1 MFNGLSPSGNNR
13 GSETV
18 REPLIDKYSKEELE
32 EIVKGSKCMKDVL
45 RSIGYSTVSG
55 RNSDTVKKRIQ
66 KYGISTDHFKSVHP
80 TKRNEDNV
88 FCNHS
93 TATQATL
100 RRWYKKISDD
110 SKCEICGQGKMWN
123 GKELVMTLD
132 HKNGD
137 NHDNR
142 IENLRWICPNCGT
155 QLETFTGRNIKRKN
169 EIAGKAKAERKM
181 KICPVCGKNKINSQ
195 SKMCIECRAEERR
208 KNIPDREELKCL
220 IMIRSFVKV
229 GEIYNVSDNAVR
241 KWCKSY
247 GLPYTRKA
255 ISQL

>member
-1 MFNGLSPSGNNR
+1 MGYRQNGNNR

-32 EIVKGSKCMKDVL
+32 EIVKGSKCMKDIL

-110 SKCEICGQGKMWN
+110 SKCEICGQGKM
-123 GKELVMTLD
+123 
-132 HKNGD
+132 
-137 NHDNR
+137 
-142 IENLRWICPNCGT
+142 
-155 QLETFTGRNIKRKN
+155 
-169 EIAGKAKAERKM
+169 
-181 KICPVCGKNKINSQ
+181 
-195 SKMCIECRAEERR
+195 CIECRGEERR

-220 IMIRSFVKV
+220 IMSRSFVKV

>member
-1 MFNGLSPSGNNR
+1 M
-13 GSETV
+13 
-18 REPLIDKYSKEELE
+18 REPLIDKYSKEELQ
-32 EIVKGSKCMKDVL
+32 EIVKESKCMKDVL
-45 RSIGYSTVSG
+45 YSIGYSTVSG

-66 KYGISTDHFKSVHP
+66 KYGISTDHFKSVYQ
-80 TKRNEDNV
+80 TKRNKDNV
-88 FCNHS
+88 FCNPS

-110 SKCEICGQGKMWN
+110 SKCEICGQGKIWN

-169 EIAGKAKAERKM
+169 EIAGKIKAGRRK
-181 KICPVCGKNKINSQ
+181 KLCPVCRKNEINLQ
-195 SKMCIECRAEERR
+195 SEMCVECRCIEKQ
-208 KNIPDREELKCL
+208 KNIPKKEELERLVMSQPFTKIGAL
-220 IMIRSFVKV
+220 
-229 GEIYNVSDNAVR
+229 YHVSDNAVR
-241 KWCKSY
+241 KWCKLY
-247 GLPYTRKA
+247 GLPSTKRG
-255 ISQL
+255 IRQLQI

>member
-1 MFNGLSPSGNNR
+1 M
-13 GSETV
+13 
-18 REPLIDKYSKEELE
+18 REPLIDKYSKEKLE
-32 EIVKGSKCMKDVL
+32 EIVKESKCMKDVL

-66 KYGISTDHFKSVHP
+66 KYGIDTKHFKSVCP

-88 FCNHS
+88 FCNPS

-110 SKCEICGQGKMWN
+110 SKCEICGQEKIWN

-142 IENLRWICPNCGT
+142 IENPRWICPNCGT
-155 QLETFTGRNIKRKN
+155 QLETFTGRNIRRKN
-169 EIAGKAKAERKM
+169 EITGKTKAERKT
-181 KICPVCGKNKINSQ
+181 KICPVCGKNKINLQ
-195 SKMCIECRAEERR
+195 SEMCIECRSAERR
-208 KNIPDREELKCL
+208 KNIPEREELKHL
-220 IMIRSFVKV
+220 IMNQPFVKV

-241 KWCKSY
+241 KWCKMY
-247 GLPYTRKA
+247 DLPYTRKDIQHYKMA
-255 ISQL
+255 D